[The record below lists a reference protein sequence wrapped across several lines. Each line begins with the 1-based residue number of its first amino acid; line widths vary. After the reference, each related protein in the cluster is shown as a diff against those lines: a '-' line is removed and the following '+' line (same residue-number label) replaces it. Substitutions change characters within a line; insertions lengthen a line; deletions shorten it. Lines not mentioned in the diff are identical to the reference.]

1 MFTTQTGLTYFAF
14 CVLVRHRF
22 RVWIGKA
29 PDEREI
35 HPDMKTSLELS
46 VRAYVEKQNGHVVNP
61 TIGTSFD
68 LLDEGY
74 EFYNLD
80 SWECGF

>member
-1 MFTTQTGLTYFAF
+1 
-14 CVLVRHRF
+14 
-22 RVWIGKA
+22 
-29 PDEREI
+29 
-35 HPDMKTSLELS
+35 MKTSLELS